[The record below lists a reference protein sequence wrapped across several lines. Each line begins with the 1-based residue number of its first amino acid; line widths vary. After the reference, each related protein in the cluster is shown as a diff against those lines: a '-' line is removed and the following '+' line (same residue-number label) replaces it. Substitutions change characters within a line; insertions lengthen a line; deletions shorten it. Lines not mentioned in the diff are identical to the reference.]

1 MSSQK
6 EQIDEDFEQL
16 PVIQHRDEILRAC
29 QTHQVVIC
37 IGETGSGKT
46 TKIPQVS
53 AHKTIIILIYIQLY
67 IIH

>member
-53 AHKTIIILIYIQLY
+53 GHKTIIILIYI
-67 IIH
+67 

>member
-1 MSSQK
+1 MSQK

-29 QTHQVVIC
+29 KTHQVVIC

-53 AHKTIIILIYIQLY
+53 IYYSLFLY
-67 IIH
+67 SNDL